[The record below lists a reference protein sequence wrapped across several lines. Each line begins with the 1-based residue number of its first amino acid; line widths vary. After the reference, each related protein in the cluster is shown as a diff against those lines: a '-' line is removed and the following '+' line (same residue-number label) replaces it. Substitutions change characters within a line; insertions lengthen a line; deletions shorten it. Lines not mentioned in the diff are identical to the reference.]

1 MSIFIK
7 NVELKSNII
16 LAPMAGFS
24 DIAFRNMCLKY
35 GAGLVCTEM
44 VSSKALHYKNKKTE
58 DLLFTLEDEIPKAVQ
73 IFGHEPEIMAEACK
87 NPLLDKFDII
97 DINMGCPARKITSNG
112 DGSALL
118 KNIDLAREIISSC
131 VKATEKPI
139 TVKFRI
145 GYDENH
151 LCAVEFAKMCEE
163 AGASAITVH
172 GRTTKQGY
180 SGKSDFEII
189 KQVKQAVKIPVFANG
204 DCKSRED
211 YLEILKFTGVD
222 GVMVGRA
229 SLGCPEVFA
238 KMLGKTSF
246 EVNKLE
252 QILYHYETMLQFY
265 SERYV
270 VLYMRS
276 HMACYLSGEYKN
288 TDALLRILKLT
299 SYKEIK
305 EIILGLFDKVWKYRL
320 LLFDNLYFFWL

>member
-7 NVELKSNII
+7 NVELKSNLI

-24 DIAFRNMCLKY
+24 DVAFRNMCLKY

-58 DLLFTLEDEIPKAVQ
+58 DLLFTLEDENPKAVQ
-73 IFGHEPEIMAEACK
+73 IFGHEPEIMAEACA
-87 NPLLDKFDII
+87 NPLLQKFDII
-97 DINMGCPARKITSNG
+97 DINMGCPARKITANG

-118 KNIDLAREIISSC
+118 KNIDLAKEIIEAC
-131 VKATEKPI
+131 VKATNKPI

-145 GYDENH
+145 GYDEDH
-151 LCAVEFAKMCEE
+151 IIAVEFAKMCEQ

-180 SGKSDFEII
+180 SGNSNLDII
-189 KQVKQAVKIPVFANG
+189 RRVKEAVSIPVFANG
-204 DCKSRED
+204 DCKTRED
-211 YLEILKFTGVD
+211 YLNILKVTGAD

-229 SLGCPEVFA
+229 SLGSPEVFSQ
-238 KMLGKTSF
+238 MLGKDKI

-252 QILYHYETMLQFY
+252 QILYHYETMLRFY

-270 VLYMRS
+270 ALYMRS
-276 HMACYLSGEYKN
+276 HMACYLSGTYKN
-288 TDALLRILKLT
+288 TDALLKILKQT
-299 SYKEIK
+299 SYDSIKQILLEI
-305 EIILGLFDKVWKYRL
+305 FDK
-320 LLFDNLYFFWL
+320 D